1 MQCFRDG
8 KSIIV
13 EGLHLDPGLYLEEF
27 GQLGQLLPV
36 ASRGNPVAMPS
47 ASKAG
52 HMSPDGA
59 LSLRYDLP
67 LRLPGSSCSCPRVM
81 LLACPCLKLI
91 HTSCAMLADN
101 RHVVTEAACAP
112 HCRMS
117 ASDASPLQDSVSAHD
132 QQAGHA
138 GVSQRRASFVFT
150 AQRGKMV
157 PTLQPA
163 SISCA
168 GPLKARPCQTGSSPS
183 RLSCNGLAAE
193 IDGGQPFDNQ
203 HRDRCQEEVMG
214 IQAGG
219 ASPCSIQSSGQRADR
234 VLPST
239 TQRVFST
246 PITIGRLP
254 TKWQSNDYGPKVISG
269 QRSRDL
275 IADEGQNSA
284 SFRSATEDSIVKMYL
299 QPASPAS
306 SKSQSRGRDSLGP
319 GPGPVFVPIILT
331 MAKDD
336 HQLLVGEW
344 QERLKVGYHN
354 LVLCMKREILLAMPS
369 HCPEGKMQAVM
380 CRILHAKAPGG
391 AQGFCTALY
400 GIA

>member
-1 MQCFRDG
+1 
-8 KSIIV
+8 
-13 EGLHLDPGLYLEEF
+13 
-27 GQLGQLLPV
+27 
-36 ASRGNPVAMPS
+36 
-47 ASKAG
+47 
-52 HMSPDGA
+52 
-59 LSLRYDLP
+59 
-67 LRLPGSSCSCPRVM
+67 
-81 LLACPCLKLI
+81 
-91 HTSCAMLADN
+91 MLADN
-101 RHVVTEAACAP
+101 GHVVTEAAFAP

-117 ASDASPLQDSVSAHD
+117 ASNASPLRDSVSAHD

-163 SISCA
+163 SVSCA
-168 GPLKARPCQTGSSPS
+168 GPLKAKPCQTGSSPS

-193 IDGGQPFDNQ
+193 TKRGQPFDNR
-203 HRDRCQEEVMG
+203 HKDRCQEEAMG

-219 ASPCSIQSSGQRADR
+219 ASPCSIQSSGQGADR

-254 TKWQSNDYGPKVISG
+254 TRWQSSDYGPKVISG

-275 IADEGQNSA
+275 VADEGHNSA
-284 SFRSATEDSIVKMYL
+284 SDRSATEDPTIKMYL
-299 QPASPAS
+299 QPASPAG
-306 SKSQSRGRDSLGP
+306 SKSQSRGRDNLGP

-336 HQLLVGEW
+336 HQLLVGDW
-344 QERLKVGYHN
+344 QERLKVGYYN
-354 LVLCMKREILLAMPS
+354 IVLCMKREVLLAMPS
-369 HCPEGKMQAVM
+369 HCPEGKMQAM
-380 CRILHAKAPGG
+380 MSRI
-391 AQGFCTALY
+391 
-400 GIA
+400 